1 MRKIALISLFVIGFT
16 LIVLLA
22 TSGGFLVIDKPQPAD
37 VIVVLAGETQRR
49 PLRGMQLLDQNLAP
63 RLLLDVP
70 AEAEVY
76 GRRETELA
84 QEYEDRFP
92 NSSSIGI
99 CPVFGLSTKAE
110 VNDVKNC
117 LRGSAAKRVLL
128 VTSDFHTRRALDI
141 FAREAPAFNFSVAAT
156 FDDRHFSPRW
166 WRNRQWAKTNL
177 DEWLRLVWWELADRW
192 H

>member
-1 MRKIALISLFVIGFT
+1 M
-16 LIVLLA
+16 LLA
-22 TSGGFLVIDKPQPAD
+22 TSGGVLVIDKPQPAD
-37 VIVVLAGETQRR
+37 VIVVLAGETERR
-49 PLRGMQLLDQNLAP
+49 PLRGMELLKQNLAP
-63 RLLLDVP
+63 RLLLDVS

-84 QEYEDRFP
+84 KEYEDRFP
-92 NSSSIGI
+92 NRSAIDV

-117 LRGSAAKRVLL
+117 LQGSAVKRILL

-141 FAREAPAFNFSVAAT
+141 FTREAPTYKFSVAAT
-156 FDDRHFSPRW
+156 FDARHFSPRW
-166 WRNRQWAKTNL
+166 WTKRQWAKTNL
-177 DEWLRLVWWELADRW
+177 DEWLRLIWWELADRW